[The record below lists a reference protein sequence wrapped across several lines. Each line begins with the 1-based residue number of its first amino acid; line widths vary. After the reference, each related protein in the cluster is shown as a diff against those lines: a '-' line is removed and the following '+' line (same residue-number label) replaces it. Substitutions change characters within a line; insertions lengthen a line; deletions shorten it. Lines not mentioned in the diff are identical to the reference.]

1 MELRFKSVTFNRSI
15 NHQFYIISD
24 AGVGYLTGHR
34 TKAGLFANI
43 KLTFAHASMP
53 STPNEKKEYE
63 KHLIIMFHNNATIII
78 CYKTKHLS
86 LEIILLFFLL
96 LPPVL
101 LVTRSTASW
110 KSCCT
115 PCLVCR

>member
-1 MELRFKSVTFNRSI
+1 MELRFKSVTYNRSI

-53 STPNEKKEYE
+53 NTLHDKKEYG
-63 KHLIIMFHNNATIII
+63 KHLIILLHNNG
-78 CYKTKHLS
+78 
-86 LEIILLFFLL
+86 
-96 LPPVL
+96 
-101 LVTRSTASW
+101 
-110 KSCCT
+110 
-115 PCLVCR
+115 